1 MLFRTLGKLSIT
13 AKIFEK
19 YIDRSTWRELSALR
33 NYLTA
38 RQKKNA
44 KKLRFVRGSFHE
56 NLLTQY
62 FFCSFLLS

>member
-1 MLFRTLGKLSIT
+1 MLFRTMGKLSMT

-44 KKLRFVRGSFHE
+44 KNSGLFEEAFMKIYLP
-56 NLLTQY
+56 NI
-62 FFCSFLLS
+62 LSVLFY